1 MSETVYRIRYAT
13 PGFDDNGDP
22 TPGGQTRTPLQAR
35 AIAPGASRR
44 NVTVGRN
51 GESTEHT
58 VYFRPAVDLTND
70 DEIEI
75 RGELYK
81 VRTALWCSAYGT
93 GRSGL
98 EVFAVLDRG

>member
-51 GESTEHT
+51 GESIEHT
-58 VYFRPAVDLTND
+58 VSSTVTVHIAQSVAP
-70 DEIEI
+70 
-75 RGELYK
+75 GE
-81 VRTALWCSAYGT
+81 VPTES
-93 GRSGL
+93 
-98 EVFAVLDRG
+98 